1 MMGVVTALL
10 GATLAAWAVLLVR
23 MRGMDAG
30 PGTDLGTLGWFLGV
44 WVTMTAAMML
54 PSAAPMVLVYSKAAA
69 GSRSSTAWFV
79 AGYVAVWTAY
89 GLVAFGLFRLVR
101 AHHPS
106 LLGWDHA
113 GPIVAGAAIVVA
125 GLYQLTPLKRVCLRH
140 CRTPFHWV
148 LHRWRDGP
156 LGPARMGLE
165 HGGYCV
171 GCCWALMVV
180 LFAVGVMSLA
190 WMAVVAALIFAEKV
204 LPVGE
209 RLAGAFAV
217 GLVALGVWVA
227 VAPASVP
234 FLTQP
239 GMRMMS

>member
-1 MMGVVTALL
+1 M
-10 GATLAAWAVLLVR
+10 
-23 MRGMDAG
+23 
-30 PGTDLGTLGWFLGV
+30 
-44 WVTMTAAMML
+44 
-54 PSAAPMVLVYSKAAA
+54 
-69 GSRSSTAWFV
+69 
-79 AGYVAVWTAY
+79 AVWTAY

-101 AHHPS
+101 SHHPS
-106 LLGWDHA
+106 LLGWDRS

-148 LHRWRDGP
+148 LHRWRDGR

-204 LPVGE
+204 LPLGE
-209 RLAGAFAV
+209 RLAVAFAV

-239 GMRMMS
+239 GMQMMS